1 MSRAEGATTSTTVR
15 PPLQKRSRQA
25 WARVLDVGVQ
35 LLSERGYDGFTI
47 NAICEAAGV
56 APRFLYDRVDGKDDL
71 FLAVYEHGLSR
82 VRAGRSE
89 LEREERWS
97 ALAPHELVS
106 AAVREIGARFRNNAA
121 FLRAVV
127 LISSSNTEVATRGS
141 AYRAEDERQF
151 VRLLARIENEI
162 SWEDP
167 AAAMRYCFDTAFSA
181 WVVRVAYGAGFSS
194 LDLDDEAFDL
204 RLQQLSVRYLLG

>member
-1 MSRAEGATTSTTVR
+1 MSRAKGAITSTAIR
-15 PPLQKRSRQA
+15 PPLQKRSREA
-25 WARVLDVGVQ
+25 WARVLDTGVQ

-47 NAICEAAGV
+47 NALCEAAGV

-82 VRAGRSE
+82 VRAGQSE
-89 LEREERWS
+89 LEPEERWS
-97 ALAPHELVS
+97 GLPPHELVS
-106 AAVREIGARFRNNAA
+106 SAVREIGARFRNNAA

-127 LISSSNTEVATRGS
+127 LISSSNPEVATRGA
-141 AYRAEDERQF
+141 AYRAQDEQQF
-151 VRLLARIENEI
+151 VRLLARIDNEI

-181 WVVRVAYGAGFSS
+181 WVVRIAYGPEFSS
-194 LDLDDEAFDL
+194 LELDDDAFDE
-204 RLQQLSVRYLLG
+204 RLQELSVRYLLG